1 MKKLFGCILSLVVAV
16 MLVFTPAEHVYAQG
30 LGLSVSSSSV
40 AVGKTVKVTV
50 SMPSGYFGTVV
61 ISSSDEGVLSNGGD
75 GVANIGD
82 AAGYPTSQSFSFT
95 AKAAGSCTIKAY
107 CTVVGDAEGNDAGGI
122 ITGASTKVTVTSAS
136 SNNDSNSNKDNK
148 DNSGSNT
155 GNDNNAN
162 KDNENKEEKKSSNAS
177 LGSLVISAGT
187 LSPEFSA
194 ATKDYTA
201 TVDYS
206 CSSLAVTANPADS
219 KASVTSVTGND
230 SLEVG
235 ENTVSVVV
243 TAEDGSTSTYNIV
256 VTRRAEDDPEN
267 ADKQDNWKKF
277 DINGTEW
284 TMVNDIP
291 EDVVP
296 EGFEHSKTVIDGLE
310 YNTLHGTFGDITLV
324 YLQSESGNGL
334 FVYDAAQNAAYEFVR
349 INSESHFIVV
359 LLPKVD
365 DVPEGYNEI
374 SLSIEGKGVAT
385 AYQTK
390 AEKKDDQTK
399 DFYLVYAMND
409 NGESGWYTYDSVD
422 GTYMRNE
429 LSTPT
434 VAQEENDTTKSEL
447 VPGIANKYLVLAAI
461 LVLIIIILLL
471 LLIVSAVKNRK
482 YKAMDYHDDDV
493 DDAAEDVS
501 NEALEETTD
510 ETADEIAD
518 ELEEEVTEEPLDEVA
533 EEAAEE
539 SVDEVAEEAAEES
552 VDEVAGEAA
561 EESAGEAAE
570 ETADEAVEESAD
582 EVAEETA
589 EDAADEQK
597 MATDENISNAS
608 YVGRTV
614 EITPDSK
621 KAVENENSEFD
632 LKDDSRQENVSDT
645 ENDADEDALKNQ
657 LQMALDGFVNE
668 GNKPSET
675 IDSSAKDDN
684 EDDSEDDDLQFI
696 DLN

>member
-1 MKKLFGCILSLVVAV
+1 MKKLFGCILSLVVAA

-75 GVANIGD
+75 GVTNIGD

-107 CTVVGDAEGNDAGGI
+107 CTVVGDAEGNDAGGV

-148 DNSGSNT
+148 DNT
-155 GNDNNAN
+155 GNDSNSN

-256 VTRRAEDDPEN
+256 VTRRTEDDPEN

-365 DVPEGYNEI
+365 DVPEGYNEV

-390 AEKKDDQTK
+390 AEKTDDQTK
-399 DFYLVYAMND
+399 DFYLVYAIND

-422 GTYMRNE
+422 GTYMRTE

-461 LVLIIIILLL
+461 LVLIIVILLL

-482 YKAMDYHDDDV
+482 YKAADDYYDDD
-493 DDAAEDVS
+493 DAEDIS
-501 NEALEETTD
+501 KDALEETAD
-510 ETADEIAD
+510 ENVDEIAD
-518 ELEEEVTEEPLDEVA
+518 NPAGEEAEDTADEAAEEPAGKIA

-539 SVDEVAEEAAEES
+539 PED
-552 VDEVAGEAA
+552 
-561 EESAGEAAE
+561 
-570 ETADEAVEESAD
+570 TADEAVEEPAGEIAEGAAEEPEDTAD
-582 EVAEETA
+582 ETTEEP
-589 EDAADEQK
+589 E
-597 MATDENISNAS
+597 MATDENVSNAA
-608 YVGRTV
+608 YTGRTV
-614 EITPDSK
+614 EITSDLKKAAENKKSDFDSK
-621 KAVENENSEFD
+621 EASN
-632 LKDDSRQENVSDT
+632 QENAADDDT
-645 ENDADEDALKNQ
+645 LKNQ
-657 LQMALDGFVNE
+657 VQMALDGFVNE

-675 IDSSAKDDN
+675 IDSSARDDN

>member
-1 MKKLFGCILSLVVAV
+1 MRRIRSIILTMMLILTTTLFCRVPVLAAANISVSVNKSNVKVGDTVTVTLSI
-16 MLVFTPAEHVYAQG
+16 TSGYGAQG
-30 LGLSVSSSSV
+30 VLKKSSGVLG
-40 AVGKTVKVTV
+40 G
-50 SMPSGYFGTVV
+50 
-61 ISSSDEGVLSNGGD
+61 SSDEYFTIGAGVGD
-75 GVANIGD
+75 VQRFSYKA
-82 AAGYPTSQSFSFT
+82 TSV
-95 AKAAGSCTIKAY
+95 GSCTFSIQEPLDD
-107 CTVVGDAEGNDAGGI
+107 TTDVDGGTPSIGVGSA
-122 ITGASTKVTVTSAS
+122 TVTVTSAS

-155 GNDNNAN
+155 GNDSNAY

-201 TVDYS
+201 TVDHS

-390 AEKKDDQTK
+390 VEKSDDQTK

-422 GTYMRNE
+422 GTYMRTK

-434 VAQEENDTTKSEL
+434 VAQDENDTTKSEL

-482 YKAMDYHDDDV
+482 YKAMDYHDDDDDV

-501 NEALEETTD
+501 NEALKETTD

-539 SVDEVAEEAAEES
+539 SVDEVA
-552 VDEVAGEAA
+552 GEAA

-570 ETADEAVEESAD
+570 ETADEAVEEPAD

-589 EDAADEQK
+589 EDVADEQK